1 MAGAG
6 QPVEGPLEGRAEVE
20 ESMDI
25 KDKAVV
31 EALAAEDAAEEEGNT
46 EETPDEIEKFIA
58 EMEKGQ
64 EL

>member
-1 MAGAG
+1 MDSKDK
-6 QPVEGPLEGRAEVE
+6 AEVE
-20 ESMDI
+20 VGEGMDI

-31 EALAAEDAAEEEGNT
+31 EALAAEDEAEEGNT
-46 EETPDEIEKFIA
+46 DETPDEIEKFIA